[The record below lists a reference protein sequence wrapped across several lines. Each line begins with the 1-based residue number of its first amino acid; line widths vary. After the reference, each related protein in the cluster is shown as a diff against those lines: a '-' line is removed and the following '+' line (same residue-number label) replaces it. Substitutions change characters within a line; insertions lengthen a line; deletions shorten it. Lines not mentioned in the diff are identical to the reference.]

1 MFLPFPIRVVAFQQN
16 VVCSCWNYH
25 PYTKHLFVG
34 QLRAVYRAPPKWWQ
48 NSAAPHMVPKSV
60 LGEERLPTHGYT
72 IFPSGIF
79 LYVVLCLVIQSCSTL
94 CDPMVCSLP
103 GSSVHEDSPGK
114 HTRVGCHF
122 LLQGIFLTH
131 RSNPCLL
138 HPLHQQAV
146 SLSAE
151 PYNKLI
157 SLLYC
162 VWVECQASNRKAWWK
177 YQLTYL
183 HCCLILHSFKKILS
197 GSTSFCIK
205 CKAKWDHLDESRYH
219 KSQYMI
225 RAV

>member
-79 LYVVLCLVIQSCSTL
+79 LYVVLCLVVQSCPTL

-114 HTRVGCHF
+114 HTRVGCHV
-122 LLQGIFLTH
+122 LLQGIFPTQGSNPGLPH
-131 RSNPCLL
+131 CRQLLYHLSHQGSPRILEWVVCPFSRSNSWPRN
-138 HPLHQQAV
+138 QTGV
-146 SLSAE
+146 
-151 PYNKLI
+151 
-157 SLLYC
+157 
-162 VWVECQASNRKAWWK
+162 
-177 YQLTYL
+177 
-183 HCCLILHSFKKILS
+183 
-197 GSTSFCIK
+197 FCI
-205 CKAKWDHLDESRYH
+205 AGGFFTSWATREAHIPVQTMPILL
-219 KSQYMI
+219 
-225 RAV
+225 